1 MKARL
6 SFLLSLLVLLTTQVT
21 AKDKDKNKSTLPDYV
36 LRAETVRVVIDP
48 DAGEPLDHPNG
59 NATARDNVERAL
71 EVWGRFKPVL
81 DGQESDLI
89 MVVHVGNDKAVEPTI
104 RGGPIDQRAGIG
116 QSTDSGIRIGG
127 QHGQPP
133 PLTDPS
139 TDPQPSRGPHISN
152 EVGFTKDSFAV
163 YRGNVANPLDSSP
176 VWRYIA
182 KDCLQAPNVTAVEE
196 FRKAVAKAEKPQ
208 PPKNP

>member
-1 MKARL
+1 MKVRL
-6 SFLLSLLVLLTTQVT
+6 SFLLPLLVLLTIQAI
-21 AKDKDKNKSTLPDYV
+21 AKDKKNPTLPDYV
-36 LRAETVRVVIDP
+36 LRAQTVRVVIDP
-48 DAGEPLDHPNG
+48 DAGEPLDHPNA

-81 DGQESDLI
+81 DDQESDL
-89 MVVHVGNDKAVEPTI
+89 VVVVRTGNDKAVEPTI
-104 RGGPIDQRAGIG
+104 HGGPIDQRAGVG
-116 QSTDSGIRIGG
+116 QNTDSGIRIGG

-133 PLTDPS
+133 PLNDPS
-139 TDPQPSRGPHISN
+139 TDPQLNRGPHISN
-152 EVGFTKDSFAV
+152 EVGLTKDSFAV

-196 FRKAVAKAEKPQ
+196 FRKAIAKAEKPQ
-208 PPKNP
+208 QPKTP

>member
-1 MKARL
+1 MNTRL
-6 SFLLSLLVLLTTQVT
+6 SFLLPVLVLLTTQ
-21 AKDKDKNKSTLPDYV
+21 AIAKDKNKSTLPDYV
-36 LRAETVRVVIDP
+36 LRAQTVRVVIDP
-48 DAGEPLDHPNG
+48 DAGEPLDHPNA

-81 DGQESDLI
+81 DGQESDL
-89 MVVHVGNDKAVEPTI
+89 VVVVRTGNDKAVQPTI
-104 RGGPIDQRAGIG
+104 HGGPIDQRAGVG

-133 PLTDPS
+133 PLNDPS
-139 TDPQPSRGPHISN
+139 TDPPLNRGPHINN

-182 KDCLQAPNVTAVEE
+182 KDCLQAPHVAAVEE
-196 FRKAVAKAEKPQ
+196 FRKALAQAEKAQ
-208 PPKNP
+208 PPQKP

>member
-6 SFLLSLLVLLTTQVT
+6 SFLLPLLALLATQAI
-21 AKDKDKNKSTLPDYV
+21 AKDKKKSTLPDYV

-48 DAGEPLDHPNG
+48 DAGEPLDHPTA

-81 DGQESDLI
+81 DGQESDL
-89 MVVHVGNDKAVEPTI
+89 VVVVRTGNDKAVEPTI
-104 RGGPIDQRAGIG
+104 RGGPIDQRAGVG

-139 TDPQPSRGPHISN
+139 TDPQQNRGPHISN
-152 EVGFTKDSFAV
+152 EVGLTKDSFAV
-163 YRGNVANPLDSSP
+163 YRGNVVNPLDSSP
-176 VWRYIA
+176 VWRYVA
-182 KDCLQAPNVTAVEE
+182 KDCLQAPYVAAVEE
-196 FRKAVAKAEKPQ
+196 FRKAIAQAEKPQ
-208 PPKNP
+208 QPKKP

>member
-1 MKARL
+1 MKVRL
-6 SFLLSLLVLLTTQVT
+6 SFLLPLLVLLTTQAI
-21 AKDKDKNKSTLPDYV
+21 AKDKKKSTLPDYV

-48 DAGEPLDHPNG
+48 DAGDPLDHPNA

-71 EVWGRFKPVL
+71 QVWGRFQPVL
-81 DGQESDLI
+81 DGQESDL
-89 MVVHVGNDKAVEPTI
+89 VVVVRTGNDKVVEPTI
-104 RGGPIDQRAGIG
+104 RGGPIDQRAGVG
-116 QSTDSGIRIGG
+116 QSTDSSVRIGG

-139 TDPQPSRGPHISN
+139 TDPQQDRGPHISN

-176 VWRYIA
+176 VWRYMA

-196 FRKAVAKAEKPQ
+196 FRKAIAQAEKPQ
-208 PPKNP
+208 QPKKP

>member
-1 MKARL
+1 MLGRVYCIVCLAA
-6 SFLLSLLVLLTTQVT
+6 LLALPVI
-21 AKDKDKNKSTLPDYV
+21 AKDKNKSTLPEFV
-36 LRAETVRVVIDP
+36 LRAQTVRVVIDP
-48 DAGEPLDHPNG
+48 DAGEPVDHPSA

-71 EVWGRFKPVL
+71 MEWGRFKPVL

-89 MVVHVGNDKAVEPTI
+89 VVVHTGNNKVVQPTI
-104 RGGPIDQRAGIG
+104 RGGPIDQRAGVG
-116 QSTDSGIRIGG
+116 QSTDSSVRIGG

-139 TDPQPSRGPHISN
+139 TDPQQDRGPHISN

-182 KDCLQAPNVTAVEE
+182 KDCLQAPNVTAVEA
-196 FRKAVAKAEKPQ
+196 FRKAIAQAEKPQ
-208 PPKNP
+208 QSKKP